1 MVGYFN
7 GIGVEVNGVTIF
19 QVFKLNV
26 IMQLKEK
33 HAPFMLGVHHVAHM
47 INLVVQT
54 FFCLP
59 LMSKIKALF

>member
-1 MVGYFN
+1 
-7 GIGVEVNGVTIF
+7 
-19 QVFKLNV
+19 
-26 IMQLKEK
+26 MQLKEK
-33 HAPFMLGVHHVAHM
+33 HAPFMLGVHYVAHM